1 MYSDKNNNE
10 SNELY
15 SYKTYN
21 IFAYIIGIFLSP
33 LLGVIM
39 GIVGVTQRKKY
50 AWSIIIVAILGWI
63 LNVFLI
69 NNSLQIH
76 FFEMGFNKH

>member
-21 IFAYIIGIFLSP
+21 ILLSP

-39 GIVGVTQRKKY
+39 GIVGETQRKKY

-76 FFEMGFNKH
+76 FLKWG

>member
-1 MYSDKNNNE
+1 MYNDKYDNE
-10 SNELY
+10 SNEIY

-21 IFAYIIGIFLSP
+21 IFAYIIGILLSP

-50 AWSIIIVAILGWI
+50 AWSIIIISILGYI
-63 LNVFLI
+63 LNFFLL
-69 NNSLQIH
+69 NRLV
-76 FFEMGFNKH
+76 